1 MRNLYLY
8 PNGRIGALE
17 KDLLPARTWQML
29 LSAADAVEASRL
41 LADTWYGRFPG
52 LSLGA
57 FEAVFEAAQ
66 AASEQELTELSEDPA
81 LVRGIL
87 HRRDARNARYLWK
100 ASLCGGGDGEGPE
113 LEKPGLIEHS
123 LLSAALT
130 DEEARKLLPA
140 AMAAAAEELSYLR
153 DPSPLA
159 VDRILDR
166 MAVSLEL
173 EELPS
178 MEPGF
183 RRLLE
188 TLIDVRN
195 ITTCIRLLLSDS
207 REDLSP
213 ANLLEGGSVSRE
225 AVCDA
230 AQEGSLPDLVSGIGN
245 LERLGPLVK
254 ETLATRSFLELERE
268 SERVIMEMLDADSF
282 ELFGP
287 APLAAFLMKKE
298 MEMSHLRI
306 LLSAKAAGMDR
317 ARLSKRLPRG

>member
-29 LSAADAVEASRL
+29 LSAADSVEASRL
-41 LADTWYGRFPG
+41 LADTWYGRFQG
-52 LSLGA
+52 LPQGA
-57 FEAVFEAAQ
+57 FETVFEAAQ
-66 AASEQELTELSEDPA
+66 AASEQELMELSEDPA

-100 ASLCGGGDGEGPE
+100 AALCGGDGTPPE
-113 LEKPGLIEHS
+113 LEKPGLVEHS
-123 LLSAALT
+123 LLASALT
-130 DEEARKLLPA
+130 DEEARKLLPS
-140 AMAAAAEELSYLR
+140 AMAAAASELSSLR
-153 DPSPLA
+153 DPSPLE

-188 TLIDVRN
+188 TLVDVRN
-195 ITTCIRLLLSDS
+195 ITTCIRILLSES

-213 ANLLEGGSVSRE
+213 GTLLEGGSVSRE
-225 AVCDA
+225 AVCGA
-230 AQEGSLPDLVSGIGN
+230 ALEGSLPDLVSGIAN
-245 LERLGPLVK
+245 LERLAPLVK
-254 ETLATRSFLELERE
+254 ETLSSRSFLELERE
-268 SERVIMEMLDADSF
+268 SERVIMEMLDAGSF

-317 ARLSKRLPRG
+317 ARLSRRLPRG

>member
-52 LSLGA
+52 LSQGA
-57 FEAVFEAAQ
+57 FETVFEAAQ
-66 AASEQELTELSEDPA
+66 VASEQELTELSEDRA

-100 ASLCGGGDGEGPE
+100 AALCGGDGEGLE

-123 LLSAALT
+123 LLSSALA
-130 DEEARKLLPA
+130 DEEARKLLPP
-140 AMAAAAEELSYLR
+140 AMASAAEELSSLR

-213 ANLLEGGSVSRE
+213 SNLLEGGAASRE

-230 AQEGSLPDLVSGIGN
+230 ALEGSLPDLVSSIGN

-268 SERVIMEMLDADSF
+268 SERVIMDMLDAGSF

-287 APLAAFLMKKE
+287 APLAAFLLKKE

-317 ARLSKRLPRG
+317 ARLSRRLPRG